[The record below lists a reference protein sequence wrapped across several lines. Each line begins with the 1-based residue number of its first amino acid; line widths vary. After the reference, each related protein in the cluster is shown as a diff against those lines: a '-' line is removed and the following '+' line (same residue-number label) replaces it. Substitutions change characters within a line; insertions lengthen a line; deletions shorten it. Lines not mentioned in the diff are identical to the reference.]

1 MGDVIHNLA
10 THFGVLLSPHR
21 EALFHQLVELLSFL
35 GGDPRNGCA
44 PNPRDLRLSRRA
56 FLSHD
61 SFPAWPSRRASGA
74 PWRAFSS
81 VLALL
86 PNVLLLGVDAETK
99 LLARDFSVTLRST
112 MLALFLSVALPWFS
126 SSYAQE
132 RPSGKPS
139 VRTCPDYWN
148 DGVRSGKKSQPTG
161 KKKAAPKQSGA
172 CIELAF
178 SPLDIQEYLQ
188 SYARQKHWLISDD
201 QLNED
206 SWTFSLDIDHD
217 ELLRDTLPDSREKG
231 VEWKQ
236 GTVRVHINALVRPDG
251 FARTVIHASFR
262 GYGRNTDQFAVQ
274 REYWDLESSYAFEN
288 SLVSMLREHFSQLSA
303 KETPSAPPAH

>member
-1 MGDVIHNLA
+1 
-10 THFGVLLSPHR
+10 
-21 EALFHQLVELLSFL
+21 
-35 GGDPRNGCA
+35 
-44 PNPRDLRLSRRA
+44 
-56 FLSHD
+56 
-61 SFPAWPSRRASGA
+61 
-74 PWRAFSS
+74 
-81 VLALL
+81 
-86 PNVLLLGVDAETK
+86 
-99 LLARDFSVTLRST
+99 

-126 SSYAQE
+126 PSFAQDK
-132 RPSGKPS
+132 PSGKSS
-139 VRTCPDYWN
+139 VRACPDSWN
-148 DGVRSGKKSQPTG
+148 DGVRRGKKSPPAR
-161 KKKAAPKQSGA
+161 KKKIAPKQSGA

-217 ELLRDTLPDSREKG
+217 ELLRDTLPDSSQKG

-236 GTVRVHINALVRPDG
+236 GAVRVHINTLLLPDG
-251 FARTVIHASFR
+251 FARTVIYGSFR

-274 REYWDLESSYAFEN
+274 REYWDLESNNAFEN
-288 SLVSMLREHFSQLSA
+288 SLVSMLREHFSQLPA